1 MFNSMVKIDLKDR
14 KILYQLDLNARQSLT
29 QIGKIVKLP
38 KNVVLYRIDRLKENG
53 IIKKFYSH
61 IDAYKLGYI
70 SFRLY
75 ITYQYTTPEIEKEII
90 GYFVNNKY
98 IWRVI
103 SIKGRFDLGVTIWVK
118 DTNDF
123 YTFWSKTMNKYGDYF
138 TDRTFSAC
146 IQSYDYHN
154 SYLLPGEYKKSDREL
169 FELTGGGK
177 KTEID
182 AINLKILDVLA
193 ENARAPLIEIAKHL
207 GASPSMI
214 SYRIKD
220 LQKLG
225 IIQGFRTDIDI
236 TKLGYRNFKVDI
248 YLREH
253 KQRYNIINYI
263 KFNPNLVHISTS
275 SGISDIELEFHVEHV
290 NQLYEIMNDLVV
302 KFPNAIRNY
311 KHFTIQQ
318 VHKIRYMPEI

>member
-1 MFNSMVKIDLKDR
+1 MFNNMVKIDLKDR
-14 KILYQLDLNARQSLT
+14 KILYQLDLNARQSLM
-29 QIGKIVKLP
+29 QIGKKVNLA
-38 KNVVLYRIDRLKENG
+38 KNVVAYRIDRLKENG
-53 IIKKFYSH
+53 IIKNFYSH

-75 ITYQYTTPEIEKEII
+75 VSYQYTTPEIEKEII
-90 GYFVNNKY
+90 DYFINNKC

-103 SIKGRFDLGVTIWVK
+103 TIKGRFDLGITMWVK
-118 DTNDF
+118 DTNS
-123 YTFWSKTMNKYGDYF
+123 YYSFWSETMNKFGDYF

-146 IQSYDYHN
+146 IQSFDYRN

-193 ENARAPLIEIAKHL
+193 ENARAPLIEIAKCL

-225 IIQGFRTDIDI
+225 IIQGFRTDMD
-236 TKLGYRNFKVDI
+236 TSKLGYRHFKVDI

-253 KQRYNIINYI
+253 KQRYKIINYI

-290 NQLYEIMNDLVV
+290 NQLYEIMKDLVV

>member
-1 MFNSMVKIDLKDR
+1 MFNNMVKIDLKDR

-29 QIGKIVKLP
+29 QIGKKVKLP
-38 KNVVLYRIDRLKENG
+38 KNVVSYRIDRLKENG

-90 GYFVNNKY
+90 DYFINNKY

-123 YTFWSKTMNKYGDYF
+123 YIFWSKTMNKYGDYF

-146 IQSYDYHN
+146 IQSFDYRH
-154 SYLLPGEYKKSDREL
+154 SYLLPDEYKKSNREL
-169 FELTGGGK
+169 FEITGGGK
-177 KTEID
+177 KNEID
-182 AINLKILDVLA
+182 AINLKILDVIA
-193 ENARAPLIEIAKHL
+193 EDARAPLKKIAKHL
-207 GASPSMI
+207 DVSPSMI

-220 LQKLG
+220 LQEIG
-225 IIQGFRTDIDI
+225 IIQGFRTDMDAS
-236 TKLGYRNFKVDI
+236 KLGYRHFKVDI

-253 KQRYNIINYI
+253 KQRYRIINYI
-263 KFNPNLVHISTS
+263 KFNPNLVHIGTS
-275 SGISDIELEFHVEHV
+275 SGISDIELEFHVKHV
-290 NQLYEIMNDLVV
+290 NQLYEIMKDLVV

-318 VHKIRYMPEI
+318 VHKIRYMPKI